1 MQMTI
6 FTADCVGNAA
16 NCSYPNKAE
25 VKCPK
30 DMETAVAR
38 DHVCATYT
46 NNYRNEQNFLES
58 DVIPMDIDNDHS
70 EDPKDWITEEKMKEM
85 FGSIDFIL
93 VPSRHHMVGCLF
105 GW

>member
-30 DMETAVAR
+30 EGHGDCR
-38 DHVCATYT
+38 G
-46 NNYRNEQNFLES
+46 
-58 DVIPMDIDNDHS
+58 
-70 EDPKDWITEEKMKEM
+70 K
-85 FGSIDFIL
+85 GSCMRYIHQQL
-93 VPSRHHMVGCLF
+93 P
-105 GW
+105 

>member
-6 FTADCVGNAA
+6 YRADCVGNAA
-16 NCSYPNKAE
+16 NCSYANKVE

-30 DMETAVAR
+30 DMETAVAM

-70 EDPKDWITEEKMKEM
+70 EDPQDWITEEKMMEIFRGFK
-85 FGSIDFIL
+85 GSCVLPLKGDEDL
-93 VPSRHHMVGCLF
+93 AG
-105 GW
+105 